1 MKDQVFEGATVEN
14 AISSASSALGV
25 ATDRLRYVVLD
36 AGQPAVR
43 GLEARPARIAVLF
56 DRAAAGAPAA
66 APSPDPRPAA
76 SPDATAAPASVSEVA
91 AEIRALVR
99 ELARSAESDL
109 SADVTV
115 SDQSVHVRLGGPGKD
130 LLLADDADVLESL
143 EYLLQLMHRRAI
155 EPRRLIV
162 DCEGYRADR
171 DRSLKEEA
179 LALAAAVAEDGRPRR
194 TRALNSYERRVVHT
208 ALTDH
213 PAVHTFSVGEGADR
227 RVTVAP
233 RPPAE
238 DKA

>member
-1 MKDQVFEGATVEN
+1 MKDQMFEGPTVES
-14 AISSASSALGV
+14 ALLSASSALGV
-25 ATDRLRYVVLD
+25 SADRLRYVVLD
-36 AGQPAVR
+36 AGQGAVR

-56 DRAAAGAPAA
+56 DRAAPGAAPAPA
-66 APSPDPRPAA
+66 PAA
-76 SPDATAAPASVSEVA
+76 SPTPAAPSAVPSVSGVA
-91 AEIRALVR
+91 AQIRELVR
-99 ELARSAESDL
+99 ELARAAETDL

-115 SDQSVHVRLGGPGKD
+115 SDESVHVRLGGPGKD
-130 LLLADDADVLESL
+130 LLLEDDADVLESL

-155 EPRRLIV
+155 EPRKLIV